1 MTLND
6 KVLET
11 SGDHMAR
18 ILLVDDEPSILCVLS
33 NLLQSDGHSVSG
45 TLRGDKAKQR
55 IKSEEHFD
63 LLLTDMRMWPV
74 SGVDVISAAREF
86 RPSMP
91 IILISAY
98 LTPEIEEE
106 ARKMGV
112 RKTIRKPWAIDDL
125 LSSIKELLAAKPAT

>member
-1 MTLND
+1 M
-6 KVLET
+6 VLRK

-33 NLLQSDGHSVSG
+33 NLLQSDGHSVAG

-74 SGVDVISAAREF
+74 SGVDVIKTAREV

-98 LTPEIEEE
+98 LTPEIEDEV
-106 ARKMGV
+106 KKLGV
-112 RKTIRKPWAIDDL
+112 EKTIRKPWVVDDL
-125 LSSIKELLAAKPAT
+125 LTVVKDLLTQKAST